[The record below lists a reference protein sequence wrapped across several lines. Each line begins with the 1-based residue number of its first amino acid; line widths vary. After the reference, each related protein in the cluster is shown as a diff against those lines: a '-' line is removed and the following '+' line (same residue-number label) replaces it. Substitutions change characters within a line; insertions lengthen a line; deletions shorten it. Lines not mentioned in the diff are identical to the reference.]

1 MAFEDLEN
9 FLTEGMLMLDFQHKN
24 VMTLIGVV
32 YENGGRPLVV
42 LPYMDNGDLCTL
54 IRKEDVVGQLFRF
67 DKCSVTYNDCSY
79 SSITNLH
86 QTMAGLMNNR

>member
-32 YENGGRPLVV
+32 YENGGRPQVV

-54 IRKEDVVGQLFRF
+54 IRKEDVVGQLCRF
-67 DKCSVTYNDCSY
+67 DNVQSLTTIVFIDLSQTY
-79 SSITNLH
+79 IKQWQAL
-86 QTMAGLMNNR
+86 